1 MASDALACRQAWR
14 RRRLFNNPRL
24 NGVDFLEVSDP
35 QRSLCVHFFGAIPD
49 GIAVAN
55 VRIEGG
61 RRIRGI
67 GVLKVEVDRSDDPE
81 RDDCLR
87 IVLDK
92 IGDFSTYRLCFVEP
106 APALE
111 GQGVAAPRQR
121 PFSGLDPRYA
131 CLDFRFRLDCPTG
144 LDCNSV
150 PDCPPSP
157 FQAPEINYLAKDYA
171 SLRQMMLDRM
181 ALTMPAW
188 QERHVPDLGVTL
200 VELLAYSADY
210 LSYFQDA
217 VATEAYLD
225 TARQRISVRRHV
237 RLVDYRMHEGC
248 NARAW
253 VTVDTG
259 RNLGPLALD
268 DLYFITAVADL
279 ETGVLRGDALDNLP
293 RSAYE
298 VFEPVAR
305 DGQPQVRFFAAHGR
319 MRFHTWGDTECC
331 LPKGATGAT
340 LIDGPALADGA
351 DDNEADAARTLAL
364 QVGEVLV
371 LEEVLGPTTG
381 VEADADPARRHA
393 VLLTAVTPVLDPL
406 LRQPVLEI
414 AWAQADALPF
424 SLCLSARLPA
434 AAGCA
439 RIDDISVARGN
450 VLLVDHGRR
459 ADGEQLGPVA
469 VQTELGEC
477 ACDGSVI
484 DTRSVSAPFR
494 PVLRQPSLTYRAPL
508 ADTSSARAMLVQDPR
523 QALPELT
530 LVDTAPGQAGAGWIA
545 QYDLLASGGQERHFV
560 VEMDDERRAR
570 LRFGDG
576 VQGLQPAAGAVF
588 DSRYRYGSGAAG
600 NVGRDAIAHMVY
612 RPGLLDSGRLAVRNP
627 LAAAVGAEPE
637 PVAEVKLFAPGAFR
651 QQRMRAISAD
661 DYAELAERDARLQR
675 AAADLSWTGSWYEA
689 RVAIDP
695 LGTETVAPAL
705 LADIAGALYPYRR
718 IGHDLAVVAARYVP
732 VSLTLHVCVLAHYTR
747 GDVRAALLRVLGN
760 RQLPNGEQGLFH
772 PDRLSFGGA
781 LQLSRIVAAAAAVD
795 GVQSVTVVRFGR
807 LDVPDAPLT
816 PTPSTDAAIADG
828 VLALGPMQV
837 ARLDNDP
844 DFPENGTLTLIL
856 GGGR

>member
-1 MASDALACRQAWR
+1 MESDALACRQAWR

-35 QRSLCVHFFGAIPD
+35 HRSLCVHFFGAIPE

-67 GVLKVEVDRSDDPE
+67 GVLKVEIDRSDDPE

-111 GQGVAAPRQR
+111 GQGVAALRQQ

-131 CLDFRFRLDCPTG
+131 CLDFRFRLDCPTE
-144 LDCNSV
+144 LDCKSV

-210 LSYFQDA
+210 LSYYQDA

-253 VTVDTG
+253 VTVDTE
-259 RNLGPLALD
+259 RNVGPLALD
-268 DLYFITAVADL
+268 DLYFITALADL
-279 ETGVLRGDALDNLP
+279 EAGAARVLPGDALDQLP

-305 DGQPQVRFFAAHGR
+305 DGQPQVRFFGAHSR
-319 MRFHTWGDTECC
+319 MRFYTWGDGECC

-340 LIDGPALADGA
+340 LIDGPALPDGA
-351 DDNEADAARTLAL
+351 DDSEADAGRTLAL
-364 QVGEVLV
+364 QVGEVLI

-414 AWAQADALPF
+414 PWAQADALPF

-434 AAGCA
+434 VAGCA

-450 VLLVDHGRR
+450 VVLVDHGRR
-459 ADGEQLGPVA
+459 ADGDQLGPVA

-484 DTRSVSAPFR
+484 DTRSVPAPFR
-494 PVLRQPSLTYRAPL
+494 PMLSQTALTYRAPL
-508 ADTSSARAMLVQDPR
+508 TDTGSAHAMLVQDPR

-530 LVDTAPGQAGAGWIA
+530 LVEAAPGQAGAGWTA

-576 VQGLQPAAGAVF
+576 AQGLQPAAGAVF
-588 DSRYRYGSGAAG
+588 DSRYRQRPAGGAQSAGRRRRRRAGAGGRSQAVRPGRVPPAAHARHQRRRLRRAGRTRRAAAARRGRPQLDRQLVRGEGGDRPVRHRNGGAGAAG
-600 NVGRDAIAHMVY
+600 RHRRRAVPVPPHRP
-612 RPGLLDSGRLAVRNP
+612 RPGGGGGP
-627 LAAAVGAEPE
+627 L
-637 PVAEVKLFAPGAFR
+637 
-651 QQRMRAISAD
+651 RAGQPDA
-661 DYAELAERDARLQR
+661 ARLRAGPLHARRRPRR
-675 AAADLSWTGSWYEA
+675 AAAGA
-689 RVAIDP
+689 RQP
-695 LGTETVAPAL
+695 PA
-705 LADIAGALYPYRR
+705 AEWRAGPVPSRPAQFRR
-718 IGHDLAVVAARYVP
+718 RPAA
-732 VSLTLHVCVLAHYTR
+732 LAHRRRR
-747 GDVRAALLRVLGN
+747 GRRRWRAKR
-760 RQLPNGEQGLFH
+760 H
-772 PDRLSFGGA
+772 GGA
-781 LQLSRIVAAAAAVD
+781 LPAARRAGRAADAHRAHRCGHRRRRAGARAD
-795 GVQSVTVVRFGR
+795 AGR
-807 LDVPDAPLT
+807 P
-816 PTPSTDAAIADG
+816 
-828 VLALGPMQV
+828 
-837 ARLDNDP
+837 ARQ
-844 DFPENGTLTLIL
+844 
-856 GGGR
+856 